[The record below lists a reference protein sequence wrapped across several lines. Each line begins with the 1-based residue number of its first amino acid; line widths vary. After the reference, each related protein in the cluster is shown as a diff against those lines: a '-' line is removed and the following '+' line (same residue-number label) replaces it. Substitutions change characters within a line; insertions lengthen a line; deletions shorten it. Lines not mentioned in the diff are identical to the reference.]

1 MDQNIRDLGNILCR
15 LSGVSYPTVLRWLNG
30 EKVLL
35 KNKIRLSEHYEN
47 AKRALEQANALTQKA
62 NDETKLG

>member
-1 MDQNIRDLGNILCR
+1 M
-15 LSGVSYPTVLRWLNG
+15 SGVSYPTVLKWLNG

-35 KNKIRLSEHYEN
+35 KNKIRLSEQYEN